1 MNRRAEE
8 FEEIANSGGKVMFT
22 IRTDE
27 DGQRGFQIGFNHSRP
42 VPSALIGVYALPQGI
57 AVSSIRMGGI
67 GDPWNRPPDPTCVP
81 VLINSDSTGKFGH
94 HCPACGGYWRSGPS
108 ASVCP
113 YCRIEAPSHQF
124 LSEAQQRYVR
134 HYCAVLFD
142 ALNRDDGEVVIDM
155 DAVADAAEK
164 EGDKPAFYISEQSQQ
179 RKFKCTA
186 CDEFNDILGRFGY
199 CSGCGTRN
207 ELADFESETV
217 AATREALNT
226 GTAPE
231 DCLRSAVSS
240 FDSVAAQ
247 IVKELVRLVP
257 MTERRRNRLT
267 GC

>member
-1 MNRRAEE
+1 
-8 FEEIANSGGKVMFT
+8 
-22 IRTDE
+22 
-27 DGQRGFQIGFNHSRP
+27 
-42 VPSALIGVYALPQGI
+42 
-57 AVSSIRMGGI
+57 
-67 GDPWNRPPDPTCVP
+67 
-81 VLINSDSTGKFGH
+81 
-94 HCPACGGYWRSGPS
+94 
-108 ASVCP
+108 
-113 YCRIEAPSHQF
+113 
-124 LSEAQQRYVR
+124 VR

-142 ALNRDDGEVVIDM
+142 ALNGDDGEVVIDM

-164 EGDKPAFYISEQSQQ
+164 EGDKPAFFVSEQSQQ

-217 AATREALNT
+217 AATREGLNT

-240 FDSVAAQ
+240 FDSAAAQ

-267 GC
+267 RQRFHNLDELRKTLRDWFDIDIGDGLDEAEWRFAVRMFQRRHVYEHNGGEVDQRYLDDSGDTTVRLKQRIHETRQDVHTLLGTLVRIVLNLHRGFHELIPPRPERIKMFEERKAQRLRRAP